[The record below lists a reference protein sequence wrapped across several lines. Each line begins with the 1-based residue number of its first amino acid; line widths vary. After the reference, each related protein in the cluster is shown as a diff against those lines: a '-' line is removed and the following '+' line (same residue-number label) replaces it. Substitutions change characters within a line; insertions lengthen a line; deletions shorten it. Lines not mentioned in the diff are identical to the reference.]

1 MAKAKAVSKW
11 KFYSMG
17 IALLIIGYIAGNVGT
32 FLTDE
37 DCQAF
42 KVSTVD
48 IPTTSDAQQTPATE
62 EPAQQDPT
70 LHEKIDENGFF
81 YIGDENAPMTMME
94 FTDYQCP
101 FCQRYFFGAF
111 QQIKEK
117 YIQEGKLKYVVA
129 APLPY
134 HQNSGA
140 ATYAALCAGEQGK
153 FFDMHEKLFIYQ
165 NSWSYSENPEEE
177 MLKYAKG
184 LNLDT
189 VTFQICLQNGSSK
202 FSEKISKAMIEA
214 SKKGLQG
221 TPTFLIGDTP
231 FVGAQPF
238 ADFEKLLK

>member
-1 MAKAKAVSKW
+1 MLA
-11 KFYSMG
+11 
-17 IALLIIGYIAGNVGT
+17 IGYIAGNVST

-42 KVSTVD
+42 KVSTIDVPKPGEKIQEETQ
-48 IPTTSDAQQTPATE
+48 IP
-62 EPAQQDPT
+62 PT
-70 LHEKIDENGFF
+70 LQEKTDENGFY
-81 YIGDENAPMTMME
+81 YIGDENAPVTMTE

-117 YIQEGKLKYVVA
+117 YVKEGKLKYVVA
-129 APLPY
+129 APFPY
-134 HQNSGA
+134 HSNSDS

-165 NSWSYSENPEEE
+165 NSWGYSENPQEE
-177 MLKYAKG
+177 MIKYAKD

-189 VTFQICLQNGSSK
+189 VAFQICLENGSSK
-202 FSEKISKAMIEA
+202 FDERISKSM
-214 SKKGLQG
+214 KKAAEYGLQG
-221 TPTFLIGDTP
+221 TPTFMIGDTP

-238 ADFEKLLK
+238 ADFAELLE